1 MVTLA
6 RMSGELLNVWD
17 YERAAEERLE
27 PGAFGY
33 FAGGAADEWTMRENV
48 AAFNRWVLRPRMLVD
63 VSATTTATVVLG
75 TDVSMPLLVAPT
87 AFQRMAHPEGEVAT
101 ARGAAAAGT
110 VMCLSTIASATIEE
124 VAATAPDAPRWF
136 QLYWGPDRA
145 VVSDLVAR
153 AEAAGFRAIVLTV
166 DLPVLGRRE
175 RDLRTGFE
183 IPPEVPVPVFSALA
197 ESTGAISPAAIH
209 WSVDNSLTWKD
220 LEWLRSATSLPLLVK
235 GVLTAEDA
243 TLAVEAG
250 AQAVVVSN
258 HGGRQLD
265 GVAASLD
272 ALPEVVDAVG
282 GRAEVLVD
290 GGIRRGTDV
299 VKALA
304 LGARAALAGRAPL
317 YGLAVD
323 GADGVERVLGLL
335 RAEIELALALCGCAS
350 PADVTR
356 AHVARAR

>member
-1 MVTLA
+1 V
-6 RMSGELLNVWD
+6 SGELLNVWD

-27 PGAFGY
+27 RGAFGY
-33 FAGGAADEWTMRENV
+33 FAGGAADEWTLRENV
-48 AAFNRWVLRPRMLVD
+48 AVFNRWVLRPRMLVD
-63 VSATTTATVVLG
+63 VSSTTAATTVLG
-75 TDVSMPLLVAPT
+75 TDISLPLLVAPT
-87 AFQRMAHPEGEVAT
+87 AFQRMAHPEGEVAM
-101 ARGAAAAGT
+101 ARGAAAAKT
-110 VMCLSTIASATIEE
+110 IMCLSTIANATIED
-124 VAATAPDAPRWF
+124 VAAAAPEAPRWF
-136 QLYWGPDRA
+136 QLYWGPDRGI
-145 VVSDLVAR
+145 VTDLVAR
-153 AEAAGFRAIVLTV
+153 AERAGFRAIVLTV

-183 IPPEVPVPVFSALA
+183 IPPDVPVPAFSALA
-197 ESTGAISPAAIH
+197 EIAGAVSPAAIH
-209 WSVDNSLTWKD
+209 WAVDKALTWKD
-220 LEWLRSATSLPLLVK
+220 LEWLRSLTSLPLVVK
-235 GVLTAEDA
+235 GILTAEDA
-243 TLAVEAG
+243 VLAIEAG
-250 AQAVVVSN
+250 AEAVVVSN

-272 ALPEVVDAVG
+272 ALPEVVEAVG

-304 LGARAALAGRAPL
+304 LGARATLAGRAPL

-323 GADGVERVLGLL
+323 GADGVEHVLRLL

-356 AHVARAR
+356 AHIARAL

>member
-1 MVTLA
+1 
-6 RMSGELLNVWD
+6 MSAELLNVWD

-33 FAGGAADEWTMRENV
+33 FAGGADDEWTMRENL
-48 AAFNRWVLRPRMLVD
+48 AAYRRWVLRPRMLVD
-63 VSATTTATVVLG
+63 VSSTTTATSVLG

-101 ARGAAAAGT
+101 AKGAAAAGT
-110 VMCLSTIASATIEE
+110 VMCLSTIANATIEE
-124 VAATAPDAPRWF
+124 VAAAAPDAPRWF
-136 QLYWGPDRA
+136 QLYWGPDRG

-183 IPPEVPVPVFSALA
+183 IPPDVPVPVYSALA
-197 ESTGAISPAAIH
+197 ESVEAVSPATIH
-209 WSVDNSLTWKD
+209 WAVDNALTWRD
-220 LEWLRSATSLPLLVK
+220 LEWLRSHTSLPLVVK
-235 GVLTAEDA
+235 GVMTAEDA
-243 TLAVEAG
+243 VLAVESGAAG
-250 AQAVVVSN
+250 IVVSN

-272 ALPEVVDAVG
+272 ALPEVVEAVG
-282 GRAEVLVD
+282 ERAEVLMD

-304 LGARAALAGRAPL
+304 LGARATLAGRAPV

-323 GADGVERVLGLL
+323 GAAGVARVLGLL
-335 RAEIELALALCGCAS
+335 RAEIELALALCGATS
-350 PADVTR
+350 PAAITR
-356 AHVARAR
+356 THIARAV